1 MSSGAR
7 QDAASPDGGSD
18 AAIGSVWR
26 PARWAI
32 WTIPRRLVG
41 PVLLVELTAVVLAGL
56 AVASSQFDR
65 ASITSSLML
74 CAFGIIHSEIA
85 LRVER
90 TRRRIA
96 ETLHVDLSS
105 VWTFAGAVLLPPALA
120 AGAATIVITH
130 LWWRSWRPRVPVYR
144 HMFSTATIV
153 LACLAAS
160 AVAGPYRDGGTTVQ
174 GDVPGVLL
182 LVAAILVYTTVNSA
196 LVAGAVAV
204 SSPQPD
210 IGKVLGRWDDNLL
223 ELATLSLGAI
233 TAVALAINPALVAFV
248 LPPLLVLHRA
258 VLVKHL
264 EEAANTDG
272 KTGLLNAVAWHVQ
285 AERAL
290 NRSKRRDGPPG
301 VLVLDLDHFKAVN
314 DTHGH
319 LAGDQVLSAVADVLQ
334 DEVRERDLVGRFG
347 GEEFVVML
355 AGLGGRGPAEL
366 EAVAERIRRRV
377 EDLGVE
383 IPTPDGPLTV
393 RGLSVSVGC
402 AVMPEGGAELR
413 DLLEVADRA
422 LYAAKGAGR
431 NAVRMGTAATT
442 RSVFLPMNA
451 SAETSTDPPT
461 PVEPPSLH
469 SNAGD

>member
-1 MSSGAR
+1 MGA
-7 QDAASPDGGSD
+7 
-18 AAIGSVWR
+18 
-26 PARWAI
+26 
-32 WTIPRRLVG
+32 T
-41 PVLLVELTAVVLAGL
+41 
-56 AVASSQFDR
+56 
-65 ASITSSLML
+65 L
-74 CAFGIIHSEIA
+74 CLFGMVHSEIA

-90 TRRRIA
+90 VRRRVN

-120 AGAATIVITH
+120 ACVAAIVFTH

-144 HMFSTATIV
+144 HVFSTATIV
-153 LACLAAS
+153 LSCLAA
-160 AVAGPYRDGGTTVQ
+160 AAIAGVNRDGGAVFQ
-174 GDVPGVLL
+174 GNGSGVVLL
-182 LVAAILVYTTVNSA
+182 VVAILAYTTVNSA
-196 LVAGAVAV
+196 LVAGAIAV

-223 ELATLSLGAI
+223 EFATLSLGAI
-233 TAVALAINPALVAFV
+233 TAIALAINPLLVAFV

-272 KTGLLNAVAWHVQ
+272 KTGLLNAAAWHVQ

-290 NRSKRRDGPPG
+290 QRSKRRDGPPG

-319 LAGDQVLSAVADVLQ
+319 LAGDQVLSAVAGVLR

-366 EAVAERIRRRV
+366 ETVAERIRRRV
-377 EDLGVE
+377 ADLRVE

-402 AVMPEGGAELR
+402 AVMPESGADLR

-431 NAVRMGTAATT
+431 NAVRMGNPTSPRPAL
-442 RSVFLPMNA
+442 LPA
-451 SAETSTDPPT
+451 HLRPEQPAPA
-461 PVEPPSLH
+461 EPPPLH

>member
-1 MSSGAR
+1 MSRGTR
-7 QDAASPDGGSD
+7 QDAASTGGGSATASS
-18 AAIGSVWR
+18 AAWR
-26 PARWAI
+26 PAQWAI
-32 WTIPRRLVG
+32 WSIPRRLVA
-41 PVLLVELTAVVLAGL
+41 PVLLVELTAVVLTAF
-56 AVASSQFDR
+56 AVSPAEFDR
-65 ASITSSLML
+65 SSITFGAML
-74 CAFGIIHSEIA
+74 CAFGIMHSEVA
-85 LRVER
+85 MRVER

-120 AGAATIVITH
+120 AGVATIVFTH
-130 LWWRSWRPRVPVYR
+130 LWWRSWRPRVPIYR
-144 HMFSTATIV
+144 HVFSTATIV

-160 AVAGPYRDGGTTVQ
+160 AVVGVYRDGGVT
-174 GDVPGVLL
+174 GADDVPGVLL
-182 LVAAILVYTTVNSA
+182 LGVAILVYTTVNSA

-204 SSPQPD
+204 SSAQPD

-223 ELATLSLGAI
+223 EMATLSLGAI
-233 TAVALAINPALVAFV
+233 TAVALAINPVLIVFV

-290 NRSKRRDGPPG
+290 QRTKRRDGPPG
-301 VLVLDLDHFKAVN
+301 ILVLDLDHFKAVN

-319 LAGDQVLSAVADVLQ
+319 LAGDQVLTAVAGVLR

-355 AGLGGRGPAEL
+355 AGLGGRGPAEI

-377 EDLGVE
+377 ADLRVE

-402 AVMPEGGAELR
+402 AVMPDSGAELR

-431 NAVRMGTAATT
+431 NAVRMGDAKSGRPA
-442 RSVFLPMNA
+442 VLPLHP
-451 SAETSTDPPT
+451 DPPA
-461 PVEPPSLH
+461 PVEPPTLH

>member
-1 MSSGAR
+1 MSRGTR
-7 QDAASPDGGSD
+7 QDAASTDGGSVG
-18 AAIGSVWR
+18 AVGSVR
-26 PARWAI
+26 HPSAWAI
-32 WTIPRRLVG
+32 WTIPRRLLG
-41 PVLLVELTAVVLAGL
+41 PVLLVEITAVALTIL
-56 AVASSQFDR
+56 AVAPSQFNHW
-65 ASITSSLML
+65 SIALSMTL
-74 CAFGIIHSEIA
+74 CAFGIVHSEIA

-90 TRRRIA
+90 VRRRVN

-120 AGAATIVITH
+120 AGVAAIVFTH

-144 HMFSTATIV
+144 HVFSTATIV
-153 LACLAAS
+153 LSCLAAS
-160 AVAGPYRDGGTTVQ
+160 AVVGVNRDGGAIFRSDGSGV
-174 GDVPGVLL
+174 VLL
-182 LVAAILVYTTVNSA
+182 VVAILAYTTVNSA

-223 ELATLSLGAI
+223 EFATLSLGAI
-233 TAVALAINPALVAFV
+233 TAVALSINPLLVGFV

-272 KTGLLNAVAWHVQ
+272 KTGLLNAAAWHVQ

-290 NRSKRRDGPPG
+290 QRTKRRDGPPG

-319 LAGDQVLSAVADVLQ
+319 LAGDHVLSAVAGVLR

-355 AGLGGRGPAEL
+355 SGLGGRGPDEL

-377 EDLGVE
+377 ADLRVE

-402 AVMPEGGAELR
+402 AVMPDGGAELR

-431 NAVRMGTAATT
+431 NAVRMGNPTSP
-442 RSVFLPMNA
+442 RPPFLPVNRR
-451 SAETSTDPPT
+451 TDPAA
-461 PVEPPSLH
+461 PVEPPTLH
-469 SNAGD
+469 TNAGD

>member
-1 MSSGAR
+1 VLMVLSIMSA
-7 QDAASPDGGSD
+7 
-18 AAIGSVWR
+18 
-26 PARWAI
+26 
-32 WTIPRRLVG
+32 
-41 PVLLVELTAVVLAGL
+41 
-56 AVASSQFDR
+56 QFDR
-65 ASITSSLML
+65 ASLTSGVML
-74 CAFGIIHSEIA
+74 CIFGIVHSEIA

-105 VWTFAGAVLLPPALA
+105 VWTFAGAILLPPTLA
-120 AGAATIVITH
+120 AGVATIVFTH

-160 AVAGPYRDGGTTVQ
+160 AVAGNYRNGGVDAHT
-174 GDVPGVLL
+174 GVPGVLL

-210 IGKVLGRWDDNLL
+210 IGKVLGQWDDNLL

-233 TAVALAINPALVAFV
+233 TAVAIAINPLLVAFV

-290 NRSKRRDGPPG
+290 QRTKRRDGPPG

-319 LAGDQVLSAVADVLQ
+319 LVGDQVLSAVAGVLR
-334 DEVRERDLVGRFG
+334 DEVRECDLVGRFG

-355 AGLGGRGPAEL
+355 AGLGGRGSAEL

-377 EDLGVE
+377 ADLHVE
-383 IPTPDGPLTV
+383 MPTPDGPLSV
-393 RGLSVSVGC
+393 GGLSVSVGC

-431 NAVRMGTAATT
+431 NAVRMGDPTSGGRA
-442 RSVFLPMNA
+442 FLLAPVDA
-451 SAETSTDPPT
+451 KPPAPAEPST
-461 PVEPPSLH
+461 LQ